1 MRAPRFVFATA
12 LCGLGIACAPVQS
25 STHFQRWD
33 THSAKLKAEAPPSDE
48 AAPTVSTTPVAAP
61 APTPAATSAVV
72 YGTGGGETPAITA
85 TSSASRVIRPGDAPA
100 STDDDDAIY

>member
-1 MRAPRFVFATA
+1 MRALRFVVASA
-12 LCGLGIACAPVQS
+12 LCGLGFACAPVQS

-33 THSAKLKAEAPPSDE
+33 SHAAKVKAEAPASDE
-48 AAPTVSTTPVAAP
+48 AAPTTDTTPVAAP
-61 APTPAATSAVV
+61 ATTSDVV
-72 YGTGGGETPAITA
+72 YGTGGGATPAITA